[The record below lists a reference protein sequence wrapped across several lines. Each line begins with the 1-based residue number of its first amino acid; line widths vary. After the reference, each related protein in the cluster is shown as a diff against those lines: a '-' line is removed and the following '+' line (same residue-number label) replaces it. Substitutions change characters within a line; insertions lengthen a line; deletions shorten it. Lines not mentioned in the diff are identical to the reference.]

1 MDEWNRCTARGGG
14 GLVTCSGGWGVGG
27 QCIRLLLLKV
37 TSGNSDLC
45 VEPEGPLNV
54 ELGILCSMDGLNLE

>member
-1 MDEWNRCTARGGG
+1 MGGG
-14 GLVTCSGGWGVGG
+14 GWGG